1 MEFPIKEMDRDV
13 LWNLVLVSTTWS
25 YGGVLN
31 AEIRQM
37 FDEQFGAFKSK
48 FNITFNVPVRQRF
61 TLFEIYFDYDRLTW
75 NMLSNKLELKLK
87 QYFEA
92 TV

>member
-13 LWNLVLVSTTWS
+13 LWSLVLVSTTWS
-25 YGGVLN
+25 YGGALN
-31 AEIRQM
+31 AETRQM

-48 FNITFNVPVRQRF
+48 FNITFTVPVRQRF
-61 TLFEIYFDYDRLTW
+61 TLFEIYFDCERLIW

-87 QYFEA
+87 
-92 TV
+92 

>member
-13 LWNLVLVSTTWS
+13 LWSLVLVSTTWS

-31 AEIRQM
+31 AETRQM

-48 FNITFNVPVRQRF
+48 FNITFTVPVRQRF
-61 TLFEIYFDYDRLTW
+61 TLFEIYFDCERLIW

-87 QYFEA
+87 
-92 TV
+92 